1 MEEHTQASD
10 DHTDLDSVL
19 NSKRRFTSLAQ
30 MGEKQG
36 LKPLYLTK
44 ELESSQE
51 VFYPKN
57 GQAVAR
63 RYKAPY

>member
-1 MEEHTQASD
+1 M
-10 DHTDLDSVL
+10 DLDSVL